1 MFRDFFVNAIQ
12 QVNLQCVHVQT
23 CLVTLWTLK
32 CLRVFPF
39 SRCTVGLQDKSKKII
54 KIHLI
59 KLLMNQ
65 KDKFTKHSIM
75 FAIQTMSAMMSK
87 LYVYKL
93 VLNLYTSTMG
103 HIAHLSTNRHKQ
115 SHIQNISFYIHITY

>member
-87 LYVYKL
+87 LYVICLQIGLKPL
-93 VLNLYTSTMG
+93 
-103 HIAHLSTNRHKQ
+103 HKHHGPHRSPEHQ
-115 SHIQNISFYIHITY
+115 